1 MAGALL
7 DERLALLVERWRTSR
22 YPMPYPGPFRKLTR
36 GEIEAAAAALLV
48 LQRGLTGAR
57 RLAGRAYMDDRE
69 LLAAYLLYYWPVSYM
84 QVSIS
89 LVERPFSPRR
99 VLDLGSGP
107 GPASAALIDA
117 CSSASDASSI
127 EELVLVDDSSRALD
141 LAESIIAGGSRRPGR
156 VEKAVLDLESDAELP
171 EGPFDLIVAAHCLNE
186 LWLLEADAPKRR
198 EGLIRRAAER
208 LAPGGRILLVE
219 PALLATCR
227 DLIALRDALASSS
240 WRVLGPCPGSFACPA
255 FAAGPNRS
263 CHAQAPWEAPEI
275 VASLAKAAGL
285 DRTSV
290 KFAYF
295 LLSPEPAP
303 EEEPSQA
310 RRVVSDP
317 MLNKAGR
324 LRYVLCG
331 EGRLETISARG
342 DDAGAAAKGFM
353 GLRRGDTLVARGL
366 ESREGGGYGLLP
378 DSELDLRTRAPEAS
392 S

>member
-1 MAGALL
+1 MENEPLS
-7 DERLALLVERWRTSR
+7 T
-22 YPMPYPGPFRKLTR
+22 PYPEPSGKLTR
-36 GEIEAAAAALLV
+36 REIEAAGAALLA
-48 LQRGLTGAR
+48 LQRGLTGDR

-69 LLAAYLLYYWPVSYM
+69 LLGAYLLYYWPVSYM
-84 QVSIS
+84 QS
-89 LVERPFSPRR
+89 
-99 VLDLGSGP
+99 LDLPGRTTFFAATGPRPRLRPGP
-107 GPASAALIDA
+107 GLGGPDRRIPLRLRRF
-117 CSSASDASSI
+117 
-127 EELVLVDDSSRALD
+127 EYRRTGLVDDSSRALD

-156 VEKAVLDLESDAELP
+156 IEKSVLDLESDAELP

-186 LWLLEADAPKRR
+186 LWRLEADAPKRR

-227 DLIALRDALASSS
+227 DLIALRDALVSSS
-240 WRVLGPCPGSFACPA
+240 WRVFGPCPGSFACPA
-255 FAAGPNRS
+255 FAAGPERS
-263 CHAQAPWEAPEI
+263 CHVQAPWTAPEI

-295 LLSPEPAP
+295 FLSPEPAP
-303 EEEPSQA
+303 EEGPSSA
-310 RRVVSDP
+310 PRRSDQ

-353 GLRRGDTLVARGL
+353 SLRRGDTLVARGL